1 MGYKEYL
8 VKRKKGAKEILLSV
22 LIYIAAVILS
32 LVAIIFLP
40 AIGGVELLI
49 SVGFLY
55 GGYWLSSKFNREF
68 EYTVTEDSVD
78 VDVIFN
84 AARRKRLISF
94 SMKNVE
100 MIASIKSEEYKAFSN
115 KSGYQ
120 EIDATTRRKD
130 ANVYFAAV
138 EKNGRFLVKFELP
151 VTALQELRKYAPSK
165 VVISQ

>member
-32 LVAIIFLP
+32 LSAMIFLP
-40 AIGGVELLI
+40 AMAGVELLV

-68 EYTVTEDSVD
+68 EYIVTEDSVD

-84 AARRKRLISF
+84 ASRRKRLIAF
-94 SMKNVE
+94 SMKEVE
-100 MIASIKSEEYKAFSN
+100 MIASVKSDEYKSFS
-115 KSGYQ
+115 KGGYQ

-138 EKNGRFLVKFELP
+138 EKNGKFLVKFEPP